1 MLLRAASSSILL
13 IGGCSGGEEAG
24 ALRSIEEVAFQ
35 RSEAGLEG
43 CSRIVGQLQ
52 KQRRSPA
59 VFRERDGVLVIGGC
73 QAKGCHL
80 SSAERIR
87 WYDGQWKCES
97 SSHSDSTEGK
107 SCAAFSTLNDR
118 TGVIV
123 GGFNGTDCL
132 KTVDMVRLNG
142 DKICITSLADLPFRL
157 KNSVAVS
164 LDNDSILLFGGWDE
178 SRTMETVFRLH
189 LNKEHNSHGVTME
202 AILPY
207 EVEGHGCVMHEG
219 YVYIVGGYD
228 GVSVVNT
235 IIRYSVADRTSEI
248 LPVRLM
254 TARENLVCEV
264 VFDRYIIVMAGWDG
278 RRSLD
283 SVEVFEIVDE
293 HPYLVP
299 VTVDIK
305 LCQARNRPASVVF

>member
-1 MLLRAASSSILL
+1 MLMRAASSSILL

-24 ALRSIEEVAFQ
+24 ALRYIEEVVFQ
-35 RSEAGLEG
+35 RREVGLEG
-43 CSRIVGQLQ
+43 RSRIVGQL
-52 KQRRSPA
+52 KEPRRSPA

-73 QAKGCHL
+73 RAKGYHL

-87 WYDGQWKCES
+87 WNDGQWKCEPLPQS
-97 SSHSDSTEGK
+97 SSTEGK
-107 SCAAFSTLNDR
+107 SCAAFSSLDEP

-123 GGFNGTDCL
+123 GGFDGNDCL

-142 DKICITSLADLPFRL
+142 DK
-157 KNSVAVS
+157 
-164 LDNDSILLFGGWDE
+164 
-178 SRTMETVFRLH
+178 
-189 LNKEHNSHGVTME
+189 
-202 AILPY
+202 
-207 EVEGHGCVMHEG
+207 
-219 YVYIVGGYD
+219 
-228 GVSVVNT
+228 
-235 IIRYSVADRTSEI
+235 I

-299 VTVDIK
+299 ITVDIK
-305 LCQARNRPASVVF
+305 LCQARNRPASIVF